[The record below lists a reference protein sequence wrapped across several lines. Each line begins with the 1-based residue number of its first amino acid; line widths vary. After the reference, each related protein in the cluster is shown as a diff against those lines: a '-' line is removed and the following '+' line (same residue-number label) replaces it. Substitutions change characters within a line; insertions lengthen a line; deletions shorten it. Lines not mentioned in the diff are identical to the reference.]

1 MLDSSRSDW
10 WLVFSSESGREGW
23 VPACYLGQFTLTDP
37 SSPPPEPFEDE
48 NGELAA
54 LMGRSSEEVN
64 RRELYTASFLEGEGP
79 SNAQLQGVR
88 VVASQYLYRILHK

>member
-1 MLDSSRSDW
+1 
-10 WLVFSSESGREGW
+10 
-23 VPACYLGQFTLTDP
+23 
-37 SSPPPEPFEDE
+37 
-48 NGELAA
+48 
-54 LMGRSSEEVN
+54 MGRSSEEVN